1 MDQSSFDEKNAVYEL
16 LFQLDME
23 GSDQKTYAMI
33 YDSGTMQFF
42 IEKEDFS
49 QLYYYI
55 YSL

>member
-42 IEKEDFS
+42 IEKEAFS

-55 YSL
+55 YSF